1 MDNRLY
7 KVLAACA
14 LGAGIGS
21 IVALSVHPYIWWL
34 GMIAGGLVGYLAY
47 EIKEVVRAMP
57 TAWQRVTSPENRKKA
72 LGLTLFLAVP
82 VSLSSSVFV
91 ISLIMHIYFPF
102 GDSFMQSWGVVAGII
117 AGVCT
122 LFFAAVFADSYW
134 DSLYWPL
141 RESDVNDLTKLAK
154 ILSPVGIPLFSLY
167 VLFLAVKNTPTFV
180 RFAAPFI
187 KELFLL
193 IHSEIRLLCGVD
205 AALGAAAGYFL
216 GEPVLGALIG
226 AAIGVANYKIVSER
240 ILHIRPE

>member
-47 EIKEVVRAMP
+47 EIKEVVRAISV
-57 TAWQRVTSPENRKKA
+57 AWQRVTSTENRKKA
-72 LGLTLFLAVP
+72 VDLALFIAVP

-91 ISLIMHIYFPF
+91 ISLILHIYFPI
-102 GDSFMQSWGVVAGII
+102 GDGSFTQSWGMIGLFVVFILAYLAAILTGILAAAG
-117 AGVCT
+117 GLPSEDERNT
-122 LFFAAVFADSYW
+122 LRM
-134 DSLYWPL
+134 LI
-141 RESDVNDLTKLAK
+141 K
-154 ILSPVGIPLFSLY
+154 IFSPIGLPLFSMY
-167 VLFLAVKNTPTFV
+167 VLFLAVKNTPMFV
-180 RFAAPFI
+180 RFIASFI

-193 IHSEIRLLCGVD
+193 IHSEMRLLCGVD
-205 AALGAAAGYFL
+205 AALGAAAGYFFVS
-216 GEPVLGALIG
+216 PILGALIG